1 MEQVIVESGHI
12 QKVLGVKDA
21 SGQCICSM
29 ELAHVIFPARKV
41 EQLES
46 DFYNLTNHLQNNLN
60 KIYNKQA
67 MMTSSTSN
75 LTDLD
80 KRLRYAKAFGTHVDL
95 DFRKLINDI
104 HTVVSMAEYMKK
116 NATTPSSRAMI
127 NNLISEINTIDTL
140 VTKMEKYDRNNII
153 TAQREVTTLR
163 KKLEDCEEMLNL
175 DDSSAGPV
183 AGPSP
188 IGTCDRGM
196 LIKVSAPV
204 LVKLNW
210 KGSEFKAG
218 SWGKDFAMGTK
229 FPDHYWVFPA
239 NKDERTLETYR
250 LYSSYKKLLLYSPIR
265 EYTLNINSK
274 PTCENCGQGGGVIFF
289 NGSFFYNCFDSRSLC
304 KADPFSMRVTQME
317 LEDQDPAS
325 FNNWFSYKGVK
336 YQDMDMAGDEKG
348 LWMVHGSTLANGNMV
363 IRKVD
368 PETLKTGTP
377 WITSQP
383 KEKLSNSFMICGML
397 YATRRKNSTHEEIY
411 YVYDTNTSQERNIQ
425 IYMEKPLPTVQSMSY
440 NPNDQKLYMFNDAY
454 LVYYNLMFSKEPKGM
469 ARQAILSE
477 QQKDPGTEGLQS
489 VVNREGSKEKPSPTS
504 NQQQG
509 SGSTGGDSSNQE
521 ESPIT
526 LSIGRQE
533 AVRAGS
539 HTIASE

>member
-1 MEQVIVESGHI
+1 HTAVGLPLSSPLAIFCLSYQVIVESGHI

-60 KIYNKQA
+60 KVRGSISLCRD
-67 MMTSSTSN
+67 T
-75 LTDLD
+75 
-80 KRLRYAKAFGTHVDL
+80 GE
-95 DFRKLINDI
+95 FR
-104 HTVVSMAEYMKK
+104 T
-116 NATTPSSRAMI
+116 
-127 NNLISEINTIDTL
+127 INTIDTL

-163 KKLEDCEEMLNL
+163 KKLEDCEEIHSKTEKCSLYF
-175 DDSSAGPV
+175 PT
-183 AGPSP
+183 
-188 IGTCDRGM
+188 GTCDRGM

-454 LVYYNLMFSKEPKGM
+454 LHGCFPQPIKINAIYCTCRFIQYASK
-469 ARQAILSE
+469 ALASVLLAISA
-477 QQKDPGTEGLQS
+477 K
-489 VVNREGSKEKPSPTS
+489 V
-504 NQQQG
+504 
-509 SGSTGGDSSNQE
+509 
-521 ESPIT
+521 
-526 LSIGRQE
+526 
-533 AVRAGS
+533 
-539 HTIASE
+539 